1 MHPAK
6 VLAVAAVGRALR
18 STARARAPRWSRR
31 TSRSRATT
39 RLDAANADDD
49 WFTPAQR
56 ALLPCVDDDR
66 WRRLEVAARTLYD
79 WNAKVNVVSRKGLDP
94 PTLVEKHYLPSLAL
108 FASCAVTPNPDP
120 KFRQIFETC
129 SRGPRDISRAT
140 REHRRSADPG
150 AAGSGTHTQTMH
162 LDVRFPPRLRV
173 PGFAELEPGCRVVD
187 VGTGGGFPGLPLAI
201 CRPDLAFALV
211 DSRKKKI
218 DVVEACADAASATN
232 ARAIAGRAPQD
243 VAPQTFDLV
252 LGRSVK
258 NMPEF
263 FRTVAPLLDDS
274 GRAGPLG
281 GVLYI
286 KGGDLEEELSV
297 EPRAEWPLADLLG
310 GSVETD
316 KVALSFSAADVLRC
330 AAEGS

>member
-140 REHRRSADPG
+140 RERRRSADPG
-150 AAGSGTHTQTMH
+150 AAG
-162 LDVRFPPRLRV
+162 PNCPRPAR
-173 PGFAELEPGCRVVD
+173 
-187 VGTGGGFPGLPLAI
+187 GG
-201 CRPDLAFALV
+201 
-211 DSRKKKI
+211 
-218 DVVEACADAASATN
+218 AATAT
-232 ARAIAGRAPQD
+232 
-243 VAPQTFDLV
+243 
-252 LGRSVK
+252 
-258 NMPEF
+258 
-263 FRTVAPLLDDS
+263 
-274 GRAGPLG
+274 
-281 GVLYI
+281 
-286 KGGDLEEELSV
+286 
-297 EPRAEWPLADLLG
+297 
-310 GSVETD
+310 
-316 KVALSFSAADVLRC
+316 
-330 AAEGS
+330 